1 MSKAATSDPQLTTI
15 FGSILDKTKTWQ
27 EMMGRLLQT
36 RTASLFVEGAQRLT
50 ARAAAVLSSVT
61 TTTSTAS

>member
-1 MSKAATSDPQLTTI
+1 
-15 FGSILDKTKTWQ
+15 
-27 EMMGRLLQT
+27 MMGRLLQT